1 MDFLRDGKKVY
12 VAGMQGGQGGWFSL
26 KGHLRVWVFIQRA
39 EKSLGGLMKRMRSI
53 GAAFT
58 KEFLCTDWR

>member
-39 EKSLGGLMKRMRSI
+39 AKSLGGLMKRMCSI